1 MYKLKPYALTDDN
14 SRGRKVKEEH
24 HSDDF
29 RCEFQHDRD
38 RIIHSKAFR
47 RLEAKTQV
55 VLVHES
61 DHNRTRLTHSM
72 EVAQISE
79 SIAMKLALNRFA
91 TLAIAL
97 GHDLGHSPFGH
108 TGERALND
116 IQLDFGLGRF
126 KHNYQGLLVVNNL
139 EERYKKEHG
148 LNLMFETR
156 EGILKHSSLK
166 SNIDL
171 SLFDSQISTNPG
183 WATSL
188 EGQIVSLVDEVAQ
201 RTHDTD
207 DALRSNRI
215 HLRELVEV
223 DFVKDAIVY
232 AGHSVGDLLE
242 EYYVKNSTV
251 RSAVIQS
258 MIKYYVSNTISSA
271 QQNISDEKIS
281 TYQDLVDKKPLIIK
295 WAEDFEEKDKKF
307 SDNFLKPK
315 FYEHHEIHR
324 MDSRAEYF
332 IKKIFKAFKSHPKQL
347 PEQANEHFTYRVQE
361 YINKEI
367 DTAAEG
373 SYKNDLQA
381 FMGNINKICKQSC
394 IYVAASKNPT
404 KEQIDSS
411 KCPLQKHG
419 ERGCEGLRV
428 IVNHIA
434 GMTDKYAHLE
444 YSRLYFPTEI
454 SRL

>member
-1 MYKLKPYALTDDN
+1 MYKLKPYALTDKN
-14 SRGRKVKEEH
+14 SRGRRSKEEH

-55 VLVHES
+55 VLVHEN

-79 SIAMKLALNRFA
+79 TIAMSLGLNRFA

-108 TGERALND
+108 TGERALSD
-116 IQLDFGLGRF
+116 IQEDFGLGRF
-126 KHNYQGLLVVNNL
+126 KHNYHGLLVVNNL

-166 SNIDL
+166 EDIDIK
-171 SLFDSQISTNPG
+171 LFDSEISVHPK

-215 HLRELVEV
+215 HLAELVEV
-223 DFVKDAIVY
+223 GFVKDAIVY
-232 AGHSVGDLLE
+232 AGYNVGDLMN
-242 EYYVKNSTV
+242 EYFIKNSTV
-251 RSAVIQS
+251 RSAIIQS
-258 MIKYYVSNTISSA
+258 MIKYYVNNTISSTK
-271 QQNISDEKIS
+271 QNILNEKIS
-281 TYQDLVDKKPLIIK
+281 TYEDLLDKKPLIIK
-295 WAEDFEEKDKKF
+295 WDEEFECKDKDF

-332 IKKIFKAFKSHPKQL
+332 IKNIFKAFKNHPKQL
-347 PEQANEHFTYRVQE
+347 PQRANEYFIHHVKE
-361 YINKEI
+361 YIDKEI
-367 DTAAEG
+367 DTADKGA
-373 SYKNDLQA
+373 YKNDLRS
-381 FMGNINKICKQSC
+381 FRPNINKICNQTC
-394 IYVAASKNPT
+394 FYIANSKNPT
-404 KEQIDSS
+404 DDQKDSS
-411 KCPLQKHG
+411 KCPLQKHRK
-419 ERGCEGLRV
+419 RGCEGLRA